1 MDTLVKRGVNPQSQ
15 PFGGEWDDFSY
26 KQFSRGWKGIS
37 NTSTIWSIYHILSS
51 MVAPGMI
58 ILFLFLD
65 CLWNTWWW
73 DFLCGT
79 TLVAR
84 SLELLQ
90 WRICH
95 VVNRAFQTQQKCLR
109 WLQPIPTKNQCS
121 KKEHENMQEISVTVP
136 KNGTHWKT
144 HIDRQGHWSKFC
156 AALVFH
162 GFSAH
167 VGRFPLRSQF
177 PTFTEPTGRCC
188 SHG

>member
-1 MDTLVKRGVNPQSQ
+1 MRSVKRDVNPITTF
-15 PFGGEWDDFSY
+15 PAGGEWDDFSY
-26 KQFSRGWKGIS
+26 KQFSRGWMGIS
-37 NTSTIWSIYHILSS
+37 NTYQLWSIPLFYDQWWL
-51 MVAPGMI
+51 GMI

-79 TLVAR
+79 TLVAQ
-84 SLELLQ
+84 SLELVQ

-121 KKEHENMQEISVTVP
+121 KKEHEHMQERSVTVP
-136 KNGTHWKT
+136 KNGTH
-144 HIDRQGHWSKFC
+144 IDRQGHWLKFC

-162 GFSAH
+162 GFSAQ